1 MFYLWPRRW
10 HIFDSQIG
18 ASTYTTGMVRRPR
31 ITRLRL
37 SKRLHAILA
46 AMLVGLL
53 AVGTVVVPTDALH
66 TTVSPVGSLSPTS
79 EEEGREESVSLLSA
93 PRVARTP
100 SGHAICLPIPGSKH
114 LFRPSSAPIPT
125 NRNRVIVG
133 SLHGPHPRC

>member
-31 ITRLRL
+31 IIRLRL

-53 AVGTVVVPTDALH
+53 AVGTIVVPTDAL
-66 TTVSPVGSLSPTS
+66 TTASPVASLSPTS

-100 SGHAICLPIPGSKH
+100 SGHAICFPIPGSKH
-114 LFRPSSAPIPT
+114 LFRPSAAPIPKT
-125 NRNRVIVG
+125 LNRAIAG